1 MALAAESDAATPP
14 TSSGA
19 ACDALL
25 AKLDELMD
33 FLRFAKLPTA
43 DFHGVVRF
51 IYFVFD
57 YQVCGVVTVACSW
70 LIGSLCMWAVCMRAG
85 DIHVSRFKHEQD
97 RHRVHPHGRHAPR

>member
-1 MALAAESDAATPP
+1 MGNSCSAEEQAVMALAAESDAVSPP

-43 DFHGVVRF
+43 DFHGVVRL
-51 IYFVFD
+51 V
-57 YQVCGVVTVACSW
+57 
-70 LIGSLCMWAVCMRAG
+70 LPAVIRRLALWCRNDCVWM
-85 DIHVSRFKHEQD
+85 DD
-97 RHRVHPHGRHAPR
+97 

>member
-1 MALAAESDAATPP
+1 MGNSCSAEEQAVMALAAEGDVASPP

-43 DFHGVVRF
+43 DFHSVVRCF
-51 IYFVFD
+51 ACCYRTLGFV
-57 YQVCGVVTVACSW
+57 
-70 LIGSLCMWAVCMRAG
+70 
-85 DIHVSRFKHEQD
+85 VSK
-97 RHRVHPHGRHAPR
+97 

>member
-1 MALAAESDAATPP
+1 MALAAESDAASPP

-51 IYFVFD
+51 CFACCC
-57 YQVCGVVTVACSW
+57 YQALGLWC
-70 LIGSLCMWAVCMRAG
+70 
-85 DIHVSRFKHEQD
+85 
-97 RHRVHPHGRHAPR
+97 RVGCARMGG